1 MKQIKNIMLIAL
13 LTLVGRASADN
24 LTIEK
29 VAIKAGGTKQ
39 IAIELKNLDKQY
51 EAFQFDLVLP
61 SGISIAKN
69 EKGNLDA
76 TLNAER
82 KEDHSLTVKLQEDN
96 SYRFLSYSMDDK
108 AFKGTSGAL
117 VFVTLEAEKGLSI
130 GDKDIMVMNQVITD
144 ITGEVI
150 KWDDA
155 LFQIEVVDYI
165 NGDAN
170 SDGKV
175 DGKDI
180 VDIVNYTMGKPT
192 STGKFNDEA
201 ADANEDGAVN
211 AADIV
216 KIVNLIMGN

>member
-130 GDKDIMVMNQVITD
+130 GDKDIMIMNQVITD

-155 LFQIEVVDYI
+155 TFQIEVVDYI

-175 DGKDI
+175 DAKDI
-180 VDIVNYTMGKPT
+180 VDIVNHTIGKPT
-192 STGKFNDEA
+192 STGKFNEKA
-201 ADANEDGAVN
+201 ADMNGDGKVN
-211 AADIV
+211 VADIIQIANFIIS
-216 KIVNLIMGN
+216 K

>member
-108 AFKGTSGAL
+108 AFNGTSGTL
-117 VFVTLEAEKGLSI
+117 VFVTLKAEEGLSV

-155 LFQIEVVDYI
+155 TFKIEVVDYI

-192 STGKFNDEA
+192 STGRFNDET

>member
-1 MKQIKNIMLIAL
+1 MKHIKNIMLIAL

-24 LTIEK
+24 LTIGK

-39 IAIELKNLDKQY
+39 IAIELKNTDKQY

-61 SGISIAKN
+61 NGISIAKN

-108 AFKGTSGAL
+108 AFKGTSGTL
-117 VFVTLEAEKGLSI
+117 VFVTLEAKEGLSL
-130 GDKDIMVMNQVITD
+130 GDKDIVIKNQVITG

-155 LFQIEVVDYI
+155 SFQIEVFDYI

-175 DGKDI
+175 DANDI
-180 VDIVNYTMGKPT
+180 VDIANHTMGKPT
-192 STGKFNDEA
+192 STGKFNEMA
-201 ADANEDGAVN
+201 ADMNEDGVVN
-211 AADIV
+211 IV
-216 KIVNLIMGN
+216 DVVQILNNIIGS